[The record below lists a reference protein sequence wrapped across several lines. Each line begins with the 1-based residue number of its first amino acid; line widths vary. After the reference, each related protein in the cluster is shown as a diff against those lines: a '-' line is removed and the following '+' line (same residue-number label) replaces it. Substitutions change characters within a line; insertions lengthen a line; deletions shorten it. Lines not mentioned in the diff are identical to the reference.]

1 MDSGAAPP
9 RGIRASVKRV
19 VTHARSIGQLQK
31 ELAALEMKQKS
42 GKVGLGAALGAAAAV
57 MALFTVG
64 FLLAT
69 IAAALALV
77 VDWWLALLIV
87 FLLLAVTTAIL
98 ALLARKSVRQGM
110 PLKPVQAMEEAL
122 LTKQAVRG
130 GHGP

>member
-1 MDSGAAPP
+1 
-9 RGIRASVKRV
+9 
-19 VTHARSIGQLQK
+19 
-31 ELAALEMKQKS
+31 
-42 GKVGLGAALGAAAAV
+42 